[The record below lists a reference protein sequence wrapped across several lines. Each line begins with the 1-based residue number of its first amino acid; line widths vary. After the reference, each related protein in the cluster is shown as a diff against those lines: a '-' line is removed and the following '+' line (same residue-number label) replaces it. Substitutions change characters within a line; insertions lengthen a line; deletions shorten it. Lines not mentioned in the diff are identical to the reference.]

1 MRSHNKPM
9 QRPFRTPRPLPIDL
23 RNFRAPRTR
32 IERLRDFLEPH
43 LYFWTPALVCC
54 AIFAA
59 LLLTNY
65 ISWRV

>member
-1 MRSHNKPM
+1 MK
-9 QRPFRTPRPLPIDL
+9 QRTKTLPLDL
-23 RNFRAPRTR
+23 RNFRAQRTPF
-32 IERLRDFLEPH
+32 ERLCRMLEPH
-43 LYFWTPALVCC
+43 FYFWTPALICC